1 MFTNKSIY
9 YLLIVVIS
17 SAVLLGCSAGKNYQ
31 RPELNAPQE
40 YSEATSQA
48 DSSLAIRPWREFF
61 TDTILVNL
69 IDQAIA
75 NNFDLQLALKNVE
88 IYQSFAKQAKAAWLP
103 ALRLQATGSTVNPS
117 ENSLNGISLSSFLG
131 ASHIED
137 YTLAANLS
145 WEIDVWGKIRR
156 RKEAALAD
164 YLQQYEARN
173 AIQTAIVADVADA
186 YYNLL
191 MMDEQLA
198 IAQRNVTLSDSV
210 VNIMELQRTAGEQ
223 TSLAVEQSIAQ
234 RQLSEL
240 LVEQLEQ
247 AIRLQE
253 NGLRMLLGD
262 WPGAIVRA
270 NQLYE
275 LTDSTF
281 STGVPA
287 DLLRFRPDVRAREH
301 ALVAA
306 NARVGVAQANFY
318 PSLSITAS
326 GGLNAFQ
333 ASEWFTAPAS
343 LFGIVAGGLAQPLFE
358 RRALKTQLEV
368 ARAEREQNVIAFR
381 QSVTLAVHDVTNAL
395 VRLEKLRT
403 QNEIAGDRVQTLQQ
417 AVRNA
422 HLLFRSGMADYL
434 DVIIAQRT
442 ALDAGLEKAII
453 TRQELSANVELY
465 RALGGGWINN

>member
-1 MFTNKSIY
+1 MIRHKAKY
-9 YLLIVVIS
+9 YTTVMITSTAI
-17 SAVLLGCSAGKNYQ
+17 LLGCSVGKNYQ
-31 RPELNAPQE
+31 RPELNTPVEFDAGG
-40 YSEATSQA
+40 SLSDT
-48 DSSLAIRPWREFF
+48 SLAVRPWTEFF
-61 TDTILVNL
+61 TDTILVGL
-69 IDQAIA
+69 IDQAVR
-75 NNFDLQLALKNVE
+75 NNYDLQLALRNVD

-103 ALRLQATGSTVNPS
+103 ALQIQAAASSVNPS
-117 ENSLNGISLSSFLG
+117 ENSLNGISLSNFLG
-131 ASHIED
+131 ANHIED
-137 YTLAANLS
+137 YTIGGNLS

-173 AIQTAIVADVADA
+173 AIQTAIVANVADA

-198 IAQRNVTLSDSV
+198 IARRNVLLSDSV

-223 TSLAVEQSIAQ
+223 TSLAVEQSVAQ

-247 AIRLQE
+247 ASKLQE

-262 WPGAIVRA
+262 WPGEVERA
-270 NQLYE
+270 AE
-275 LTDSTF
+275 LHELADSAF
-281 STGVPA
+281 ATGIPA
-287 DLLRFRPDVRAREH
+287 DLVRFRPDVRASEQ
-301 ALVAA
+301 ALIAA
-306 NARVGVAQANFY
+306 NARVGVAQASFY
-318 PSLSITAS
+318 PSLNITAS
-326 GGLNAFQ
+326 GGLNAYQ
-333 ASEWFTAPAS
+333 ATEWFTAPAS
-343 LFGIVAGGLAQPLFE
+343 LFGVMAGSLTQPLFE

-395 VRLEKLRT
+395 VSLERLRT
-403 QNEIAGDRVQTLQQ
+403 QQQIATERVETLQQ
-417 AVRNA
+417 AVRSA

-453 TRQELSANVELY
+453 TRQQLSANVALY
-465 RALGGGWINN
+465 RALGGGWIN

>member
-1 MFTNKSIY
+1 MSTAI
-9 YLLIVVIS
+9 
-17 SAVLLGCSAGKNYQ
+17 LLGCSVGKNYQ
-31 RPELNAPQE
+31 QPELNVPVE
-40 YSEATSQA
+40 FNGSHSSGDT
-48 DSSLAIRPWREFF
+48 SLAVRPWKEFF
-61 TDTILVNL
+61 TDTILVGL
-69 IDQAIA
+69 IDEAVR
-75 NNFDLQLALKNVE
+75 NNFDLQLALRNVD

-103 ALRLQATGSTVNPS
+103 ALQLQASASSVNPS
-117 ENSLNGISLSSFLG
+117 ENSLNGISLSNFLG
-131 ASHIED
+131 ANHIED
-137 YTLAANLS
+137 YTLSGNLS

-173 AIQTAIVADVADA
+173 AIQTAIVANVADA

-198 IAQRNVTLSDSV
+198 IARRNVLLSDSV

-223 TSLAVEQSIAQ
+223 TSLAVEQSVAQ

-240 LVEQLEQ
+240 LVQQLEQ
-247 AIRLQE
+247 AAKLQE

-262 WPGAIVRA
+262 WPGEIVRA
-270 NQLYE
+270 NELYE
-275 LTDSTF
+275 LQDSTF
-281 STGVPA
+281 ATGVPA
-287 DLLRFRPDVRAREH
+287 DLVRFRPDVRASEQ

-306 NARVGVAQANFY
+306 NARVGVAQASFY
-318 PSLSITAS
+318 PSLNITAS
-326 GGLNAFQ
+326 GGLNAYQ
-333 ASEWFTAPAS
+333 ASEWFTGPAS
-343 LFGIVAGGLAQPLFE
+343 LFGIMAGSLTQPLFE

-395 VRLEKLRT
+395 VSLEKLRT
-403 QNEIAGDRVQTLQQ
+403 QHEIASDRVETLQQ
-417 AVRNA
+417 AVRSA

-453 TRQELSANVELY
+453 TRQQLSANVELY
-465 RALGGGWINN
+465 RALGGGWIN

>member
-1 MFTNKSIY
+1 MTKNKSINH
-9 YLLIVVIS
+9 LLTFIVS
-17 SAVLLGCSAGKNYQ
+17 SAILLGCSVGKNYQ
-31 RPELNAPQE
+31 RPEIDTPQE
-40 YSEATSQA
+40 FSAASVKQDT
-48 DSSLAIRPWREFF
+48 SLATRPWREFF
-61 TDTILVNL
+61 SDTILIGL
-69 IDQAIA
+69 IDQALA
-75 NNFDLQLALKNVE
+75 NNFDLQRAVKNVD

-103 ALRLQATGSTVNPS
+103 ALQLQATASTLNPS
-117 ENSLNGISLSSFLG
+117 ENSLNGISLESFLG

-137 YTLAANLS
+137 YTLATNFS

-156 RKEAALAD
+156 RKQAAVAD

-198 IAQRNVTLSDSV
+198 IAQRNVLLSDSV

-223 TSLAVEQSIAQ
+223 TSLAVEQSVAQ

-247 AIRLQE
+247 AIQLQE
-253 NGLRMLLGD
+253 NGLRMLLGE
-262 WPGAIVRA
+262 WPGAIVRVD
-270 NQLYE
+270 QLYE
-275 LTDSTF
+275 LSDSVF

-287 DLLRFRPDVRAREH
+287 DLLRFRPDVRASEQ
-301 ALVAA
+301 ALVAS

-326 GGLNAFQ
+326 GGLNAYQ
-333 ASEWFTAPAS
+333 ASEWFITPAS
-343 LFGIVAGGLAQPLFE
+343 LFGVVAGNITQPIFQ

-368 ARAEREQNVIAFR
+368 AKAEREQSVITFR

-395 VRLEKLRT
+395 VKLEKLKS
-403 QNEIAGDRVQTLQQ
+403 QNQIASDRVQTLQQ

-453 TRQELSANVELY
+453 TRQQLSANVELY
-465 RALGGGWINN
+465 RALGGGWVN